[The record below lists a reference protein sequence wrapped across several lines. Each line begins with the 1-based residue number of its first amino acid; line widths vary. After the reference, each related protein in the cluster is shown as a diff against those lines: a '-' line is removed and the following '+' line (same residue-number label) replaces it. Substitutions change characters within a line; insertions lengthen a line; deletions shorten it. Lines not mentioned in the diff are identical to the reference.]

1 MSKKNTLKDE
11 NVMVQQLQGGET
23 VFYTGRRGD
32 SIEVISWMLKCND
45 LDCQCQTVSFEKF

>member
-11 NVMVQQLQGGET
+11 NVMIQQLQGGET

-32 SIEVISWMLKCND
+32 SIEVINIYTLFFVRNF
-45 LDCQCQTVSFEKF
+45 LDVKM